1 MRIACRTGRFVV
13 LSLLFTILAGL
24 VLPAFAAEDA
34 SAPVSAAETEP
45 GASAETPAEGEAA
58 QEDGDAPLE
67 DVQKKWR
74 QELLQLQRWDITIEH
89 LGYAGA
95 TFVLLWI
102 AAGIARG
109 VIRRIVVSRRLERRQ
124 ESGRMMQ
131 RLLLVVLRR
140 TSKGCIFLVTLFIA
154 LQWLWASETFVG
166 KPIVTLT
173 LIYQVAR
180 YASGF
185 ARRYLNSMRLRR
197 GREDPSRVSS
207 FGILSFAAQVAV
219 WSLALLVALQNL
231 GFEITALVAGL
242 GIGGIAIAF
251 ALQNILGDIFCS
263 VAIILDKPFAVG
275 DFIIVGDQMGVVENI
290 GIKTTRVR
298 SIWGEQI
305 VFSNADLTSSRIR
318 NYKQMKERRITFTL
332 GVVYETPV
340 EKLERISGIL
350 RDAITSA
357 PLTRFDRA
365 HFKKYGDFSLD
376 FEIVYFVLNPDYNV
390 YMDIQQKINL
400 AILRR
405 FQAEGIAFA
414 YPTREVIIRKEP
426 D

>member
-1 MRIACRTGRFVV
+1 MA
-13 LSLLFTILAGL
+13 LASQAILA
-24 VLPAFAAEDA
+24 D
-34 SAPVSAAETEP
+34 
-45 GASAETPAEGEAA
+45 
-58 QEDGDAPLE
+58 
-67 DVQKKWR
+67 
-74 QELLQLQRWDITIEH
+74 
-89 LGYAGA
+89 
-95 TFVLLWI
+95 
-102 AAGIARG
+102 
-109 VIRRIVVSRRLERRQ
+109 
-124 ESGRMMQ
+124 
-131 RLLLVVLRR
+131 
-140 TSKGCIFLVTLFIA
+140 LF
-154 LQWLWASETFVG
+154 S
-166 KPIVTLT
+166 
-173 LIYQVAR
+173 
-180 YASGF
+180 
-185 ARRYLNSMRLRR
+185 YLA
-197 GREDPSRVSS
+197 
-207 FGILSFAAQVAV
+207 ILF
-219 WSLALLVALQNL
+219 
-231 GFEITALVAGL
+231 
-242 GIGGIAIAF
+242 
-251 ALQNILGDIFCS
+251 
-263 VAIILDKPFAVG
+263 DKPFEPG

-340 EKLERISGIL
+340 EKLERIPGIL

>member
-1 MRIACRTGRFVV
+1 
-13 LSLLFTILAGL
+13 
-24 VLPAFAAEDA
+24 
-34 SAPVSAAETEP
+34 
-45 GASAETPAEGEAA
+45 
-58 QEDGDAPLE
+58 
-67 DVQKKWR
+67 
-74 QELLQLQRWDITIEH
+74 
-89 LGYAGA
+89 
-95 TFVLLWI
+95 
-102 AAGIARG
+102 
-109 VIRRIVVSRRLERRQ
+109 
-124 ESGRMMQ
+124 MMQ

-340 EKLERISGIL
+340 EKLERIRASS
-350 RDAITSA
+350 ATPTSA
-357 PLTRFDRA
+357 PSRGLTAPFQEVRRLFTGFR
-365 HFKKYGDFSLD
+365 
-376 FEIVYFVLNPDYNV
+376 IVYFVLNPDYNV

-405 FQAEGIAFA
+405 FQAKASRL
-414 YPTREVIIRKEP
+414 PTPPAGIIRKSRTERP
-426 D
+426 GASVLTRGAGALSPAGS